1 MVYLKNIAY
10 QSVQVLSN
18 QITEILTKA
27 MMIQSDSAFLKSKIY
42 D

>member
-27 MMIQSDSAFLKSKIY
+27 MMIQSDSVFLKSKIY